1 MDTFGILAGV
11 APTLS
16 AFAILAIFLGMGFV
30 GLPIIAWTAVTA
42 GLFWLYGVHAFWWI
56 VVGAPLLLMSIP
68 PLRQI
73 VVSRPVLSI
82 LRKVNFLPEI
92 SETERVAIEA
102 GSTWI
107 DKDLF
112 SGKPN
117 FKKILNEEPYRKVSG
132 EEQAFIDGP
141 CEELCRMVTDWE
153 IYQNKDLPKR
163 VWDHLKRERFFGMI
177 IPKEYGGLGF
187 SAVANSEVVAKLGSR
202 SQALAVT
209 VMVPNSL
216 GPAELLSHYGTDK
229 QKSYYL
235 PRLASG
241 EEIPCFALT
250 EPNAGSDAGSI
261 ASTGEVFTGE
271 DGKLYLKLN
280 WKKRYITLAA
290 VSTIIG
296 LAVKIKD
303 PKNLLG
309 KGEEP
314 GITAILV
321 PANLKGV
328 VLGQRHDPMGVP
340 FFNCPTEGHDV
351 IVSVDQII
359 GGVDYV
365 GRGWQMITECLS
377 AGRAISLPA
386 LSTGGTKFA
395 ARVVSAYSAFRRQ
408 FGIPIGKFEGV
419 EEPLARIFGLSYLME
434 ANRIFTVGAVDKGLK
449 PSVVS
454 AIAKYNSTELG
465 RKTINDAM
473 DILGGAAISRGPRNL
488 LANGYI
494 AAPIGI
500 TVEGANI
507 LTRTMIIFGQG
518 AIRCH
523 PYIYQEMRA
532 IMDNDAKAF
541 DRNFWA
547 HIGHVI
553 RNKCRMV
560 LLSLTRGRLAS
571 VPGGEMATYWR
582 KLAWASATFSF
593 YSDVAL
599 GAFGGK
605 LKFREKITGRYA
617 DILSWMY
624 MATATLKRFEAEGRR
639 PEHAPFVHWSLQ
651 FAMARIQEGFDN
663 LFANFDVPVL
673 KHLLRG
679 PVQFWSRL
687 NRLHSEP
694 SDELGHKIVDA
705 MLVPGALR
713 DSITGGIFLP
723 TDVTE
728 ALGRYENAF
737 RLVHDSGEVI
747 RKVTKASREKKISKG
762 RPERLIDEALAA
774 GVISNDEA
782 NMVRN
787 AEIARND
794 AVQVDAFNLEEYAAG
809 VMGAPTSK
817 APLANVASGGR

>member
-1 MDTFGILAGV
+1 MDTFGMLAGV
-11 APTLS
+11 APALS
-16 AFAILAIFLGMGFV
+16 AIAIIAIFLGMGFV
-30 GLPIIAWTAVTA
+30 GFPVIVWTVVTA
-42 GLFWLYGVHAFWWI
+42 GIFWLYGVHAFWW
-56 VVGAPLLLMSIP
+56 VVAIGPLLLMSIP
-68 PLRQI
+68 PLRQVI
-73 VVSRPVLSI
+73 VSRPVLSL
-82 LRKVNFLPEI
+82 LRKINFLPEI

-102 GSTWI
+102 GSTWV

-117 FKKILNEEPYRKVSG
+117 FNRILKEEPYNKVSG

-141 CEELCRMVTDWE
+141 CEQLCKMVNDWE
-153 IYQNKDLPKR
+153 VNQTKDLPKA
-163 VWDHLKRERFFGMI
+163 VWDFLKKERFFGMI

-187 SAVANSEVVAKLGSR
+187 SAIANSEVVAKLGSR

-216 GPAELLSHYGTDK
+216 GPAELLAHYGTDK

-235 PRLASG
+235 PRLATG
-241 EEIPCFALT
+241 EEIPCFGLT

-261 ASTGEVFTGE
+261 TSVGEVFKGE

-290 VSTIIG
+290 VSTLIG

-303 PKNLLG
+303 PQNLLG
-309 KGEEP
+309 KGEAP
-314 GITAILV
+314 GITAVMV

-328 VLGQRHDPMGVP
+328 MLGQRHDPMGVP

-386 LSTGGTKFA
+386 LTTGGAKFIS
-395 ARVVSAYSAFRRQ
+395 RVVSAYAAFRRQ
-408 FGIPIGKFEGV
+408 FGLPIGKFEGV
-419 EEPLARIFGLSYLME
+419 EEPLSRIFGLSYLME
-434 ANRIFTVGAVDKGLK
+434 ATRIFTVGAVDKGLK

-465 RKTINDAM
+465 RKVTNDGM

-494 AAPIGI
+494 ATPIGI

-547 HIGHVI
+547 HVGHVI

-571 VPGGEMATYWR
+571 VPGGEMKQYWR

-624 MATATLKRFEAEGRR
+624 MATATLKRFEAEGRK

-651 FAMARIQEGFDN
+651 FAFARMQEGFDN

-673 KHLLRG
+673 KHILRG

-687 NRLHSEP
+687 NRLHSDP
-694 SDELGHKIVDA
+694 SDELGHKIVEA

-713 DSITGGIFLP
+713 DSITTGIYCSK
-723 TDVTE
+723 DVND
-728 ALGRYENAF
+728 ALGRYENTL
-737 RLVHDSGEVI
+737 RLVHESNEVI
-747 RKVTKASREKKISKG
+747 RKVMKASREKKIPKG
-762 RPERLIDEALAA
+762 RPEKLIDAALAA
-774 GVISNDEA
+774 GVISNDEVSL
-782 NMVRN
+782 VRN
-787 AEIARND
+787 AEAARND
-794 AVQVDAFNLEEYAAG
+794 AVQVDSFKLEDYASG
-809 VMGAPTSK
+809 VVVEAASSK
-817 APLANVASGGR
+817 TPLANVAAGR